1 MAATP
6 RAESDAAGRRRLT
19 DEIQSIGRKIDKQ
32 PTGPKRLEML
42 RQQARMSDELETL
55 RSLKH

>member
-19 DEIQSIGRKIDKQ
+19 DEILSLGRKIDRQ
-32 PTGPKRLEML
+32 PPGAQRLEML
-42 RQQARMSDELETL
+42 RQQARMSDQLEAL
-55 RSLKH
+55 RSIKH